1 MSDKPTSSMKK
12 RLNGF
17 VWVIIFI
24 VICYL
29 VYTMVKISIINAS
42 QWQELASSQQLKSTT
57 ITAPRGAIYDA
68 NMDILAQSATVYT
81 IYVDP
86 VLIRQ
91 NIEDSEE
98 AAEESIKQHA
108 EDPTVEVLQPLT
120 LDGITARLSQM
131 LEIEQQ
137 EILSKCM
144 KENRY
149 QEIKKN
155 VEKDKADEIR
165 EYAEENGISGIGATE
180 SSKRFYPENTLAAS
194 VIGHLHYDG
203 YGIYGLEAYYD
214 DYLSGVDGKTLIATD
229 NRGNEIPYEYK
240 QSYVAQ
246 AGDSLVLNIKIP
258 IQSALENALQKCVE
272 THAPKE
278 RATGIVMDPNT
289 GAVLAMAT
297 TYGYDLNNPAD
308 ILDPGVAAAIAAMP
322 EGDEKTEAQSKAWA
336 TQWKNKA
343 VSEIYYPGSVFKVI
357 TASSALEEQ
366 TITTEQGFQCGQV
379 VQIADIPYHCWAEYD
394 HGMQTLRDAMMNSCN
409 PAFIR
414 IGQTLGTEL
423 FGDYFEAYGFT
434 EPTGIDLPGEAS
446 SIFVSK
452 KDMSIVDLASSSF
465 GQANKITPIEMITAY
480 SAVINGGYLITPQ
493 VVDKII
499 DSNGNVVK
507 DFEPVVKRQVIS
519 NEVSAKMREIL
530 EYVVENAK
538 SGNAYIQGYKIGGK
552 SGTSQKIDIDPTGTH
567 DYVGSYCAFAP
578 ADDPQVIVLI
588 VVDDPQGGEY
598 YGSQV
603 AAPYAREVLE
613 NILPYMGI
621 YPEYTEEELSKIA
634 VVVKNTEYS
643 DVNDAKSTLEALG
656 LKVNVV
662 GTGDSVVTQV
672 PSSGSMR
679 KGGTVILYTD
689 QNAVAETTTVPSL
702 AGLSLEQAQ
711 AALDEAGLNL
721 LPNGSAAYEPG
732 ATAGYDQNPAA
743 GMMVYK
749 GQIVSVT
756 FYPQTVS
763 SQ

>member
-1 MSDKPTSSMKK
+1 MKK

-17 VWVIIFI
+17 VWPIIFL
-24 VICYL
+24 VIGYL
-29 VYTMVKISIINAS
+29 IYTMVKLSIVNAS

-57 ITAPRGAIYDA
+57 ITAPRGAIYDC
-68 NMDILAQSATVYT
+68 NMGILAQSATVYT

-86 VLIRQ
+86 VLLRQ
-91 NIEDSEE
+91 NIEDSVE
-98 AAEESIKQHA
+98 AAEQSIKDHA
-108 EDPTVEVLQPLT
+108 EDPKAEIVEPLT
-120 LDGITARLSQM
+120 LDGITAKLAEL
-131 LEIEQQ
+131 LEMDQP
-137 EILSKCM
+137 EIMNKCM

-149 QEIKKN
+149 QELKKN
-155 VEKDKADEIR
+155 IEKDKADVIR
-165 EYAEENGISGIGATE
+165 EYASENGISGIGATE

-240 QSYVAQ
+240 QSYDAQ
-246 AGDSLVLNIKIP
+246 PGDSLVLNIDIT
-258 IQSALENALQKCVE
+258 IQSALENALMKCVQTYE
-272 THAPKE
+272 PLG

-297 TYGYDLNNPAD
+297 TYGYDLNDPAE
-308 ILDPGVAAAIAAMP
+308 ITDPGVAAAINAMP
-322 EGDEKTEAQSKAWA
+322 EGDEKTEAISTAWA

-357 TASSALEEQ
+357 TSSSALEEQ
-366 TITTEQGFQCGQV
+366 TISVNSSFQCGREYKV
-379 VQIADIPYHCWAEYD
+379 ADITYHCWAEYD

-414 IGQTLGTEL
+414 IGQTLGTQL
-423 FGDYFEAYGFT
+423 FGQYFEAFGFT
-434 EPTGIDLPGEAS
+434 DITGIDLPGEAS
-446 SIFVSK
+446 SIHVSVD
-452 KDMSIVDLASSSF
+452 DMSIVDLASSSF
-465 GQANKITPIEMITAY
+465 GQANKVTAIEMITAY
-480 SAVINGGYLITPQ
+480 AAVINGGYLITPQ
-493 VVDKII
+493 VVDKIV

-519 NEVSAKMREIL
+519 EGVSAQMREIL

-552 SGTSQKIDIDPTGTH
+552 SGTSQKLDIDPTGTH
-567 DYVGSYCAFAP
+567 DHVGSYCAFAP

-588 VVDDPQGGEY
+588 VVDDPQNGEY
-598 YGSQV
+598 YGSKV

-613 NILPYMGI
+613 ATLPYMGI
-621 YPEYTEEELSKIA
+621 YPEYTAEELDKIA
-634 VVVKNTEYS
+634 VSVKNTEYS
-643 DVNDAKSTLEALG
+643 SVNDAKATLEALG
-656 LKVNVV
+656 LNVNVI

-672 PSSGSMR
+672 PSSGSMK

-689 QNAVAETTTVPSL
+689 PNSVAETTTVPSL
-702 AGLSLEQAQ
+702 AGLSLDQAQ
-711 AALDEAGLNL
+711 AALENVGLNL

-743 GMMVYK
+743 GTVVYK

-756 FYPQTVS
+756 FHQQTVS

>member
-240 QSYVAQ
+240 QSYEHKDTYTV
-246 AGDSLVLNIKIP
+246 
-258 IQSALENALQKCVE
+258 
-272 THAPKE
+272 
-278 RATGIVMDPNT
+278 
-289 GAVLAMAT
+289 GA
-297 TYGYDLNNPAD
+297 
-308 ILDPGVAAAIAAMP
+308 
-322 EGDEKTEAQSKAWA
+322 
-336 TQWKNKA
+336 
-343 VSEIYYPGSVFKVI
+343 
-357 TASSALEEQ
+357 
-366 TITTEQGFQCGQV
+366 
-379 VQIADIPYHCWAEYD
+379 
-394 HGMQTLRDAMMNSCN
+394 
-409 PAFIR
+409 
-414 IGQTLGTEL
+414 
-423 FGDYFEAYGFT
+423 
-434 EPTGIDLPGEAS
+434 
-446 SIFVSK
+446 
-452 KDMSIVDLASSSF
+452 
-465 GQANKITPIEMITAY
+465 
-480 SAVINGGYLITPQ
+480 
-493 VVDKII
+493 
-499 DSNGNVVK
+499 
-507 DFEPVVKRQVIS
+507 
-519 NEVSAKMREIL
+519 
-530 EYVVENAK
+530 
-538 SGNAYIQGYKIGGK
+538 
-552 SGTSQKIDIDPTGTH
+552 
-567 DYVGSYCAFAP
+567 
-578 ADDPQVIVLI
+578 
-588 VVDDPQGGEY
+588 
-598 YGSQV
+598 
-603 AAPYAREVLE
+603 
-613 NILPYMGI
+613 
-621 YPEYTEEELSKIA
+621 
-634 VVVKNTEYS
+634 
-643 DVNDAKSTLEALG
+643 
-656 LKVNVV
+656 
-662 GTGDSVVTQV
+662 
-672 PSSGSMR
+672 
-679 KGGTVILYTD
+679 
-689 QNAVAETTTVPSL
+689 
-702 AGLSLEQAQ
+702 
-711 AALDEAGLNL
+711 
-721 LPNGSAAYEPG
+721 
-732 ATAGYDQNPAA
+732 
-743 GMMVYK
+743 
-749 GQIVSVT
+749 
-756 FYPQTVS
+756 
-763 SQ
+763 